1 MNLVL
6 DCARAQELLSDHL
19 EETLEPGLATAMDAH
34 LARCAECAALR
45 EAMAEVTSALRAYP
59 VLEAPRGLAER
70 AAAAALRAGRAA
82 RTPLRATLASIRP
95 AAPPAWLQIAAAGLA
110 ALMTAGVLYATRS
123 ETPARAATRFF
134 DRTQNAGTYLLE
146 RKDRLVE
153 DVHLLRVVIT
163 TAFEGRLDRMND
175 RVDDY
180 KRLLEK
186 RRLHEEQQKKNR
198 GSAAIGGT
206 GLRAEAKAAAF
217 RTDGRGAA

>member
-6 DCARAQELLSDHL
+6 DCARCQDLLSDHL
-19 EETLEPGLATAMDAH
+19 EHSLEPGVSAAMDGH
-34 LARCAECAALR
+34 LARCPECGPLL
-45 EAMAEVTSALRAYP
+45 EAMGEVMSALRAYP

-82 RTPLRATLASIRP
+82 RKPLRATLAAVRP
-95 AAPPAWLQIAAAGLA
+95 AAPPAWLQIAAAGLC

-123 ETPARAATRFF
+123 ETPARAATRLF
-134 DRTQNAGTYLLE
+134 DRTQNAGTYLME

-153 DVHLLRVVIT
+153 DVRLLRVVIT

-198 GSAAIGGT
+198 GSAAVGRGA
-206 GLRAEAKAAAF
+206 LRAEAKAAAF
-217 RTDGRGAA
+217 RTGAPGAA

>member
-6 DCARAQELLSDHL
+6 DCARCQDLLSDHL
-19 EETLEPGLATAMDAH
+19 EESLEPGLAAAMDDH
-34 LARCAECAALR
+34 LARCPECAALR
-45 EAMAEVTSALRAYP
+45 EAMAEVMSALRAYP

-70 AAAAALRAGRAA
+70 AAAAALRAGRVAGK
-82 RTPLRATLASIRP
+82 PLRATLAAVKP
-95 AAPPAWLQIAAAGLA
+95 ATPPAWLQIAAAGLA
-110 ALMTAGVLYATRS
+110 ALVTAGVLYATRS
-123 ETPARAATRFF
+123 ETPARAATRFI

-153 DVHLLRVVIT
+153 DVRLLRVVIT

-198 GSAAIGGT
+198 GSAAVGGSS
-206 GLRAEAKAAAF
+206 LRAEGKAAAF
-217 RTDGRGAA
+217 RTGAGDAA